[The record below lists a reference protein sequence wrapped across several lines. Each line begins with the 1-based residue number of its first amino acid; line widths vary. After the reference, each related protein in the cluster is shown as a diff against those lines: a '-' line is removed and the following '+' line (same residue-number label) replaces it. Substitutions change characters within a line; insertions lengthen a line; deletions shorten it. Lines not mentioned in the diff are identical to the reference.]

1 MRNILTVNDLSVR
14 YPDSEALVLSQ
25 ISFSVKQGE
34 SLLLMGASGCG
45 KSTLAYAIAGLI
57 PRAVEAEMSGTIVIN
72 GTDISTLAP
81 GEACQQ
87 VALVFQDP
95 EAQFCML
102 NVEDEIA
109 FGLEN
114 IGLPADEMDERI
126 ARALEDTGLTSQ
138 RHTLIHRLSGGMKQ
152 RLAIACALALRPS
165 MIILDEPTANLD
177 PAATDDFFTLLGQLI
192 ETRAHTLIL
201 VEHKL
206 EKPAALIDRVM
217 VIDHSE
223 IVAEGSPREIFE
235 TQRKL
240 LDNMGV
246 WQPYA
251 SEIAGKLSEEGYHLS
266 PHPLILDELVS
277 SAKKD
282 PAVLEAVVQLVIRER
297 KSGRPD
303 DSFDTARTDE
313 AADAGGTNFTGCA
326 EDAGGD
332 GQTAGKAIRPDAAGM
347 SDTDRC
353 EEKCDDDKH
362 TAISFRN
369 VSFSYKTPFSSVSVI
384 RDLNWQVPK
393 GRFVALLG
401 ENGAGKSTLARLALG
416 LLKPSKGD
424 ISLFG
429 KSVKNLSGDAYSQ
442 KVGLVFQNPEHQF
455 ITDTVWEEIA
465 YSLKVS
471 KVPGSM
477 IPKRVKDLLT
487 EFSLADKAHMNP
499 FTLSQGEKRRLSVA
513 SMLTTSQQL
522 LILDEPSFGQDFH
535 NTYQLMNL
543 VKARQLEGCTV
554 IMITHDMRLVWE
566 YATDVAL
573 LNRSSLTYSGDVLD
587 LFRQKNLLD
596 ESSLKQ
602 PLAWQLLQRLSAESH
617 LRAHIGQPVR
627 KSVSACQSAQKA
639 GDNHV

>member
-1 MRNILTVNDLSVR
+1 MKNILTINDLSVK
-14 YPDSEALVLSQ
+14 YPDSEELVLSQ

-34 SLLLMGASGCG
+34 ALLLMGASGCG
-45 KSTLAYAIAGLI
+45 KSTLAYAIAGLF
-57 PRAVEAEMSGTIVIN
+57 PRAIEADMTGTIVIN

-102 NVEDEIA
+102 TVEDEIA

-114 IGLPADEMDERI
+114 IGLPIHEMDERI
-126 ARALEDTGLTSQ
+126 ERALRDTGLTDQ
-138 RHTLIHRLSGGMKQ
+138 RHALIHRLSGGMKQ
-152 RLAIACALALRPS
+152 KLAIACALALKPS
-165 MIILDEPTANLD
+165 LLILDEPTANLD
-177 PAATDDFFTLLGQLI
+177 PAATDDFFTLLEQLI

-206 EKPAALIDRVM
+206 ERPAALMDRVM
-217 VIDHSE
+217 VIDHAK
-223 IVAEGSPREIFE
+223 IAAEGSPRDIFE
-235 TQRKL
+235 TQKNL
-240 LDNMGV
+240 LDEMGV

-251 SEIAGKLSEEGYHLS
+251 SEIAGKLSETGLHLS
-266 PHPLILDELVS
+266 PHPLVLKELVS
-277 SAKKD
+277 SAKQD
-282 PAVLEAVVQLVIRER
+282 SSVSEAVTQLIISER
-297 KSGRPD
+297 KSD
-303 DSFDTARTDE
+303 IAEKSFDTAKMDE
-313 AADAGGTNFTGCA
+313 AAENDK
-326 EDAGGD
+326 
-332 GQTAGKAIRPDAAGM
+332 QSAIW
-347 SDTDRC
+347 
-353 EEKCDDDKH
+353 
-362 TAISFRN
+362 FQN

-384 RDLNWQVPK
+384 RDLSWQVRK

-401 ENGAGKSTLARLALG
+401 QNGAGKSTLARLALG
-416 LLKPSKGD
+416 LLKPSNGK

-429 KSVKNLSGDAYSQ
+429 QSVKNLSGEAYSQ
-442 KVGLVFQNPEHQF
+442 KAGMVFQNPEHQF

-465 YSLKVS
+465 YSLKLS

-487 EFSLADKAHMNP
+487 EFSLANKAHMNP
-499 FTLSQGEKRRLSVA
+499 FALSQGEKRRLSVA

-522 LILDEPSFGQDFH
+522 LILDEPSFGQDYH

-573 LNRSSLTYSGDVLD
+573 LSSSSLAFSGDVLD
-587 LFRQKNLLD
+587 LFRQKDLLA

-602 PLAWQLLQRLSAESH
+602 PLAWQVLRSLCAESH
-617 LRAHIGQPVR
+617 VRSRIRQSFQNALSECQP
-627 KSVSACQSAQKA
+627 AQKT
-639 GDNHV
+639 GGSHV